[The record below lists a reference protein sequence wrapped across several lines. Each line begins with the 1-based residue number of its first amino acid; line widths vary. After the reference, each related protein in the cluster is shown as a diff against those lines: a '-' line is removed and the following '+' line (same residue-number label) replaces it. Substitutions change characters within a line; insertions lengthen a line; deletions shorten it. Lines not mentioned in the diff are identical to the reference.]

1 ARDGIRAA
9 ASSSSRGGIYATASG
24 SEPGPEAEGS
34 AAGGGFVWPDNASA
48 ASADSNADPIGGSG
62 RGGRVYAIAAI
73 AGAAGRVGSSAG
85 CATTTYVSH
94 AIAVCRASHACTCAV
109 CGSAACACFTVGYA
123 AIVAAERATADGIG
137 AGRIYAGDFRLRAA
151 RFAERARGAGC
162 GATAACTG
170 SRAGMD
176 ATDAEGAGDA
186 ANAWCDCAGDA
197 RHGSNAGNARGNAA
211 GRWRRNA
218 VCAAGV
224 RDAACC
230 AAGAGR
236 TTADNI
242 TKVPAADSGAEC
254 VFAAGD
260 RADSV
265 FCDASQMTGQG
276 SGVCGRD
283 VRFRNGI

>member
-109 CGSAACACFTVGYA
+109 CGSAPVPASPWATPPSLPPSAPPPMASGPGEFTRVISGSA
-123 AIVAAERATADGIG
+123 
-137 AGRIYAGDFRLRAA
+137 LRDLQSAQ
-151 RFAERARGAGC
+151 G
-162 GATAACTG
+162 
-170 SRAGMD
+170 
-176 ATDAEGAGDA
+176 
-186 ANAWCDCAGDA
+186 
-197 RHGSNAGNARGNAA
+197 
-211 GRWRRNA
+211 
-218 VCAAGV
+218 
-224 RDAACC
+224 
-230 AAGAGR
+230 
-236 TTADNI
+236 
-242 TKVPAADSGAEC
+242 VPAA
-254 VFAAGD
+254 VPPPP
-260 RADSV
+260 
-265 FCDASQMTGQG
+265 
-276 SGVCGRD
+276 
-283 VRFRNGI
+283 